1 MAETTVGEGL
11 IIIQEFN
18 LLKVLQIQ
26 QVFGWMCYPY
36 RAYIQNE
43 HYTTS
48 DNACLNEEIPYLKVY
63 LNPIYD
69 WSLYS

>member
-11 IIIQEFN
+11 VIIQVFN
-18 LLKVLQIQ
+18 LLKFLQIQ
-26 QVFGWMCYPY
+26 QVFGWMCYSY
-36 RAYIQNE
+36 RPHIQNE

-48 DNACLNEEIPYLKVY
+48 DNACLNEEIRHLNVY

-69 WSLYS
+69 WSL